1 MKYAII
7 ANGPFL
13 TEDIIAEAVK
23 VSDRI
28 VVLDGALGQLASLG
42 INPHIIIGDFDSIDD
57 QQKKIWGIPE
67 KFSLERNP
75 SSNEPKCEAGKYKAH
90 IIFTPNQDFPDLYKA
105 LQLVLWHQDG
115 SDDAKT
121 YLKTSGF
128 EKASQIDVLCALDG
142 RMDHHLGNIRMLET
156 FYRKDVPI
164 YLHHQGQSLQYVHD
178 SSIIRSINRKLDTKQ
193 RFAIFGSP
201 ASFTSEGLKWDGEV
215 YDPNNAWHS
224 EKTHDKDGYKL
235 DSICNYAHEAADKV
249 SLNITGCALIM
260 IPACFDA
267 QERYSEMTPEIE
279 REIYKNKIDQ
289 LNRHLIE
296 TSFLELYKY
305 EQLLMRSKMKNAS
318 FLSRCLCALFCCVRE
333 KSKYQWLYND
343 KTNFYKASAYQV
355 VAEQED
361 GSVLVSLTKEQK
373 EKMDTLSKD
382 IDLLST
388 VYYYGLYLFSFAFV
402 ISKLSPFC
410 IEFLKDNYSVKLDP
424 TLGRF

>member
-1 MKYAII
+1 MKYVII

-13 TEDIIAEAVK
+13 TKDIIAEAVK

-42 INPHIIIGDFDSIDD
+42 IKPDIIIGDFDSIGDE
-57 QQKKIWGIPE
+57 QKKIWGIPE
-67 KFSLERNP
+67 AFSLEKTIE
-75 SSNEPKCEAGKYKAH
+75 SSKKPKFRKGKYGAH

-121 YLKTSGF
+121 YLKKSGF

-142 RMDHHLGNIRMLET
+142 RIDHHLGNIRILEH

-178 SSIIRSINRKLDTKQ
+178 NSIIRPINRKLDTKQ
-193 RFAIFGSP
+193 RFAIFGSS
-201 ASFTSEGLKWDGEV
+201 ASFTSKGLKWDGEV

-249 SLNITGCALIM
+249 SLNITGRALIM

-279 REIYKNKIDQ
+279 LKIYENKIDQ

-305 EQLLMRSKMKNAS
+305 EQLLMRSKMQKAS

-333 KSKYQWLYND
+333 KSKYQRLYND

-382 IDLLST
+382 
-388 VYYYGLYLFSFAFV
+388 
-402 ISKLSPFC
+402 PF
-410 IEFLKDNYSVKLDP
+410 
-424 TLGRF
+424 